1 MDNMEDIEKVV
12 VHLVKKRGTGHFYA
26 SLLTQMKRIAKSDFP
41 FAAAVGVRGGYIEMY
56 WNPEKFKELK
66 NIDEKV
72 AVLEH
77 ECHHLIKNHLNRLG
91 GRQRELWNIAADLAV
106 NQDIDNLPDWVYTV
120 EKYPKDWKMYKGKPA
135 EYYYNVLK
143 QHQKQIEMSQN
154 ADGSVKVTIKNS
166 DGSTHGEFNMDAP
179 GNHGKWAD
187 KDGDGQD
194 VAEEVIRQTVKKA
207 VEKTERLQGK
217 IPNSLEDD
225 IKQLFKPPLIPWNRL
240 LRKWVG
246 MRVKAASKYSWKRP
260 NRRYGMPQKGKIPTR
275 KLLITVAIDTS
286 GSVGDEDLQ
295 AFMTEIQGIMQCY
308 KSKIHIIECDA
319 EVQKVYRLTPHM
331 KVDPK
336 FKGRGGTS
344 FIPVFDYVQD
354 KHLETDLLIYFTD
367 LCGSFPSV
375 PPRYPTLWVS
385 IDSSYKAPFGDV
397 VILDRKQTE
406 ST

>member
-1 MDNMEDIEKVV
+1 MGDMEDIEKVV
-12 VHLVKKRGTGHFYA
+12 IHLLRMRGTGHFYA
-26 SLLTQMKRIAKSDFP
+26 SLLSQMKRIARKDFP

-56 WNPEKFKELK
+56 WNPDKFKELA
-66 NIDEKV
+66 NIEQKV

-77 ECHHLIKNHLNRLG
+77 ECHHLIKNHLNRIG

-120 EKYPKDWKMYKGKPA
+120 EKYPKEWKMFKGKPA

-143 QHQKQIEMSQN
+143 QHQKQVSFSKN
-154 ADGSVKVTIKNS
+154 PDGSVKVTIKNP

-179 GNHGKWAD
+179 GNHEKWED

-207 VEKTERLQGK
+207 IERTEKMKGK
-217 IPNSLEDD
+217 VPGSLEED
-225 IKQLFKPPLIPWNRL
+225 IKQLFKPPVIPWNRL

-246 MRVKAASKYSWKRP
+246 MRVKAASKYSQKRP

-275 KLLITVAIDTS
+275 KLFITVAIDTS
-286 GSVGDEDLQ
+286 GSVSDGDLE
-295 AFMTEIQGIMQCY
+295 AFITEINGIMSSY
-308 KSKIHIIECDA
+308 KSKILIIECDA
-319 EVQKVYRLTPHM
+319 DVQKVYKLTPHM
-331 KVDPK
+331 KVDTK

-344 FIPVFDYVQD
+344 FVPVFEYIED
-354 KHLETDLLIYFTD
+354 KHVETDLLIYLTD
-367 LCGSFPSV
+367 LCGTFPNT
-375 PPRYPTLWVS
+375 PPRYPTLWVT
-385 IDSSYKAPFGDV
+385 IDMSYKAPFGDV
-397 VILDRKQTE
+397 IHLDRKQE